1 MKVHPRASWRSI
13 SGRSESSP
21 WSSRQGHHPSTYAR
35 SQRDKRREVNGGRI
49 IINKAEAATGARV
62 RGATQHGATGNIWP
76 GFDPAAAPC
85 ETDAKAGGQS
95 SPPEPVHA
103 LPVSKYKDRKSFMA
117 SSQRQLA
124 PPTATTSPTAT
135 RSIRQLAACGLRSA
149 FQRPQRAAIGLL
161 LDIVLRTRWW
171 LR

>member
-76 GFDPAAAPC
+76 GFDPVDAPC

-103 LPVSKYKDRKSFMA
+103 LPVSKYLRSEKLHCRF
-117 SSQRQLA
+117 
-124 PPTATTSPTAT
+124 TATAGSTHGYHVTNRHEIDPAIS
-135 RSIRQLAACGLRSA
+135 GLRAS
-149 FQRPQRAAIGLL
+149 IGF
-161 LDIVLRTRWW
+161 
-171 LR
+171 